1 MARRRKRANGEGSL
15 YPRKDG
21 RWVVSIMDGVRDN
34 GKPNIKYFY
43 GKNQKE
49 AVEKFKAWDRLYN
62 SGLQV
67 ESNIKFKEWSDI
79 WFEHHKDSITP
90 TTQESYRYTLRVLQQ
105 YFGNRDLVSI
115 KAFDIET
122 FLKALRNDGK
132 SDSYLTGCRG
142 MLFQIFKKAEA
153 NDLVHKNP
161 VQFAEKMRR
170 TTPKNR
176 KEAFTAEEVRLLMQ
190 HLPEDRVGI
199 SIRLMLGTGMRTQEL
214 LALQPKHIAA
224 DGSKIVVEQ
233 AVSLVKGTVVVG
245 TPKSFDSYRCI
256 PVPTSLRK
264 YATMLRDTENDY
276 VWEAGKKGQPCNP
289 SHFRD
294 QFKKAIT
301 NISGVRTLTP
311 HSCRHTYVTMMHE
324 LGVDIS
330 TIQSIVGHADTEM
343 TQHYLHVQ
351 ESIREDAIARFS
363 QAFGIE

>member
-1 MARRRKRANGEGSL
+1 MAKRRANGEGSIRR
-15 YPRKDG
+15 RKDG
-21 RWVVSIMDGVRDN
+21 RWEASIMDGVRDN
-34 GKPNIKYFY
+34 GKPKIKCFY
-43 GKNQKE
+43 GKTQKE
-49 AVEKFKAWDRLYN
+49 ALEKLKAWDRLYK

-67 ESNIKFKEWSDI
+67 ESNINFQKWSDI
-79 WFEHHKDSITP
+79 WFEHHKDNITP
-90 TTQESYRYTLRVLQQ
+90 TTQESYRYTLKVLQQ
-105 YFGNRDLVSI
+105 YFGSRELISI

-122 FLKALRNDGK
+122 FLKTLRNEGK

-142 MLFQIFKKAEA
+142 MLYQIFKKAEA
-153 NDLVHKNP
+153 NDLVLKNP

-170 TTPKNR
+170 TAPKNR
-176 KEAFTAEEVRLLMQ
+176 KEAFTTEEVKLLMQ
-190 HLPEDRVGI
+190 QLSEDRVGI
-199 SIRLMLGTGMRTQEL
+199 SIRLMLGTGTRTQEL

-224 DGSKIVVEQ
+224 DGSKIIIQQ
-233 AVSLVKGTVVVG
+233 AVSSVKGTVVVG

-256 PVPTSLRK
+256 PVPSSLRK
-264 YATMLRDTENDY
+264 YATMLRDTEDDY

-301 NISGVRTLTP
+301 SIEGVRTLTP
-311 HSCRHTYVTMMHE
+311 HSCRHTYVSQMQA